1 MLRKANLVDDGVML
15 IILVPLAV
23 AAVWSAWRT
32 AVLVH
37 AGGQGDVPPPRSH
50 DHEWVAPWRV

>member
-37 AGGQGDVPPPRSH
+37 ADGQGDVPPPRSH

>member
-1 MLRKANLVDDGVML
+1 MLRKANLVDHGVML
-15 IILVPLAV
+15 IIVVPLAI
-23 AAVWSAWRT
+23 AATWSAWRT

-37 AGGQGDVPPPRSH
+37 SDGRGDVPPPRSH